1 MMEEDPRMNQKEY
14 NLDAEI
20 EVISKKIMDEIETA
34 SSRDITDASFAKK
47 ILQLSDLHHTKKL
60 LQEIEHASAGRV
72 CSIEKQAVIQ
82 ALLLST
88 WLQRLYFIIRS
99 FFMTLLGAVIAFV
112 YIMYFGKI
120 DIYLMALLGLIIF
133 VATLMITRLFDA
145 QLVSATKHVVRW
157 LGKYETLRDFIINHF

>member
-1 MMEEDPRMNQKEY
+1 MSQKDY
-14 NLDAEI
+14 SLDTEI
-20 EVISKKIMDEIETA
+20 ETISKKIMDEIETA
-34 SSRDITDASFAKK
+34 SSRDIQDASFAKK

-60 LQEIEHASAGRV
+60 LQEIELASAGRV

-99 FFMTLLGAVIAFV
+99 FLMTLLGAVIAFV
-112 YIMYFGKI
+112 FVMYFGKI
-120 DIYLMALLGLIIF
+120 DIYLLALMGLIIF
-133 VATLMITRLFDA
+133 VATLMITRLFDG
-145 QLVSATKHVVRW
+145 QIVRVTKRVVRW

>member
-1 MMEEDPRMNQKEY
+1 MNQRPT
-14 NLDAEI
+14 NLDDEI
-20 EVISKKIMDEIETA
+20 ETISKKIIEEIESA
-34 SSRDITDASFAKK
+34 SSVEITDASFAKK

-60 LQEIEHASAGRV
+60 LQQIDHASAGRI

-99 FFMTLLGAVIAFV
+99 FFMTLLGAIIAFV
-112 YIMYFGKI
+112 YVIYFGKL
-120 DIYLMALLGLIIF
+120 DIYLLALMGVIIF
-133 VATLMITRLFDA
+133 IATLMITRLFDA
-145 QLVSATKHVVRW
+145 SIFRMTKRVVQW

>member
-1 MMEEDPRMNQKEY
+1 MSQKQY
-14 NLDAEI
+14 SLDDEI
-20 EVISKKIMDEIETA
+20 QVISKKIMEEIETA
-34 SSRDITDASFAKK
+34 NGRSITDASFAKK

-60 LQEIEHASAGRV
+60 LQEIEHASEGRV
-72 CSIEKQAVIQ
+72 CSIEKQALIQ

-120 DIYLMALLGLIIF
+120 DIYLLALMGLIIF
-133 VATLMITRLFDA
+133 VATLMITRFFDP
-145 QLVSATKHVVRW
+145 QIVGATKRVVRW

>member
-1 MMEEDPRMNQKEY
+1 MSQRKY
-14 NLDAEI
+14 SLDAEI
-20 EVISKKIMDEIETA
+20 EMISKKIMDEIETA
-34 SSRDITDASFAKK
+34 NSRDIQDASFAKK
-47 ILQLSDLHHTKKL
+47 ILQLSDLHHTRKL
-60 LQEIEHASAGRV
+60 LQEIEDASAGRV

-120 DIYLMALLGLIIF
+120 DIYLMAILGLIIF

-145 QLVSATKHVVRW
+145 QIVRATKRVVRW

>member
-1 MMEEDPRMNQKEY
+1 MAGRHY
-14 NLDAEI
+14 SLDDEI
-20 EVISKKIMDEIETA
+20 ETISKKIIEEIESA
-34 SSRDITDASFAKK
+34 SSWEIADASFAKK

-60 LQEIEHASAGRV
+60 LQGIEHASAGKV

-99 FFMTLLGAVIAFV
+99 FFMTLLGALIAFW
-112 YIMYFGKI
+112 YTMYFGKL
-120 DIYLMALLGLIIF
+120 DIYLLALMGVIIF
-133 VATLMITRLFDA
+133 IATLMITRLFDA
-145 QLVSATKHVVRW
+145 QIFRATKRVVRW